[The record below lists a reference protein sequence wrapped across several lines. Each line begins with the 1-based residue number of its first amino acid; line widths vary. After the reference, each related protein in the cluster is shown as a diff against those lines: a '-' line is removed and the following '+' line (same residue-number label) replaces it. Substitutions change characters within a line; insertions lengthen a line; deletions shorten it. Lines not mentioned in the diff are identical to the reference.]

1 MVDTA
6 KAKANHFA
14 IGFPCR
20 HSDTASASPR
30 KFQRT
35 SSERCRFHSRP
46 NPLPLHQPS
55 PPPIAPTPPRNLH
68 HAPHALPRPPCQ
80 HAPLRLLSPLPLCPP
95 RLPTLPMMKLLT
107 PSSLLTISRPISQ
120 VERTQTMGGERGSAN
135 WHQPLPPESAVPLG
149 KNKKEQQATYV
160 SPLPSLRPPSF
171 EIIK

>member
-95 RLPTLPMMKLLT
+95 RLPALPMMTLLT

-120 VERTQTMGGERGSAN
+120 VERTQTMGGERGERELA
-135 WHQPLPPESAVPLG
+135 P
-149 KNKKEQQATYV
+149 ATSSRICRAAREKQKRTTSNLCV
-160 SPLPSLRPPSF
+160 PPSF
-171 EIIK
+171 PPPTFFRNN